1 MTLFDSTQINLSLP
15 TIFKSLSYKQI
26 LHNGREKNLMVTN
39 KVLVVVVG
47 DTTYAQYQFPCN

>member
-1 MTLFDSTQINLSLP
+1 MAE
-15 TIFKSLSYKQI
+15 K
-26 LHNGREKNLMVTN
+26 KNLMVTN